1 MAMRDHSQML
11 SPHPRRPSDGVA
23 PMPRTIKT
31 TKAAQNATGRRA
43 GQPIQGSLWPGLARD
58 SSRAATS
65 EATAVSTSSSA
76 PVTTALWHGRRRP
89 RGHPAGRADCR
100 EDGERESQGRHHR
113 AEPGGAARRRRY
125 AAACAR
131 TALNLFEDEHPQDL
145 RPREAIETA
154 EAFAV
159 GGKRV
164 AALRTAAWAAHRA
177 AREAGSP
184 QAQDAARAAADAAAS
199 AYLHPLADAQQVK
212 HVLGSAAHTPPGTG
226 TGRWRLGRRERE
238 IERAQL
244 DVPPGVRA
252 VLNRLPP
259 AQQAAEGHV
268 S

>member
-1 MAMRDHSQML
+1 MEN
-11 SPHPRRPSDGVA
+11 V
-23 PMPRTIKT
+23 
-31 TKAAQNATGRRA
+31 
-43 GQPIQGSLWPGLARD
+43 SL
-58 SSRAATS
+58 
-65 EATAVSTSSSA
+65 
-76 PVTTALWHGRRRP
+76 
-89 RGHPAGRADCR
+89 RADTI
-100 EDGERESQGRHHR
+100 ELSQ
-113 AEPGGAARRRRY
+113 AELRDVAGY

-199 AYLHPLADAQQVK
+199 AYLHPLADAHQVK
-212 HVLGSAAHTPPGTG
+212 HVLGSAAHAARALELAGG
-226 TGRWRLGRRERE
+226 GWDAGERE

-259 AQQAAEGHV
+259 APAGGGRAGELMRRLDLALRAGQ
-268 S
+268 